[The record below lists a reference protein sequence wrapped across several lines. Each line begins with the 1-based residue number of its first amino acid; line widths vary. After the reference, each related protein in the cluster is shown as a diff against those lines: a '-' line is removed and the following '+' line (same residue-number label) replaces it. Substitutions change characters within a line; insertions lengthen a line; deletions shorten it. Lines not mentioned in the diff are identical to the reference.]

1 MGNIENRLKQL
12 GITLPKKDRKGK
24 GAVPA
29 KEAGGLLYVSAQLPT
44 DENGTPLFTGRV
56 GTEVSLED
64 AYAAARQC
72 GLNALRCI
80 ADYTGD
86 LDHVES
92 VVKVLGLVNSGGD
105 FSSQP
110 AVINGFSDLMLEV
123 FGERGMHARSAMG
136 AYNLPQN
143 VPVSVECIVKLR

>member
-1 MGNIENRLKQL
+1 M
-12 GITLPKKDRKGK
+12 
-24 GAVPA
+24 
-29 KEAGGLLYVSAQLPT
+29 
-44 DENGTPLFTGRV
+44 

-72 GLNALRCI
+72 GLNALRCA
-80 ADYTGD
+80 ADYVGD
-86 LDHVES
+86 LDRIECI
-92 VVKVLGLVNSGGD
+92 VKVLGLVNSGGD

-143 VPVSVECIVKLR
+143 VPVTVDCIFKLR

>member
-1 MGNIENRLKQL
+1 MGQIENRLQQL
-12 GITLPKKDRKGK
+12 GITLPQKDRKGK

-29 KEAGGLLYVSAQLPT
+29 REAGGLLYISAQLPV
-44 DENGTPLFTGRV
+44 DESGTPLFTGRV

-72 GLNALRCI
+72 GLNALRCA
-80 ADYTGD
+80 ADYVGA
-86 LDHVES
+86 LDRIECI
-92 VVKVLGLVNSGGD
+92 VKVLGLVNSGGD

-143 VPVSVECIVKLR
+143 VPVTVDCIFKLR